1 MKKSILY
8 ILIFCGVSSLFAQKT
23 AFEYDTL
30 TLHHY
35 YVGNWDSV
43 LIVGNEAIKNEVDYF
58 YLRSRMGYAAFCLGQ
73 YRNAAKQFEKAF
85 QMNSY
90 DDFIK
95 YYLYLSYKNADM
107 TSEANY
113 FGDKLNDSAK
123 VALGYELPLV
133 SHFYLET
140 GLGLFDSK
148 LNQISKKER
157 FLVAKSS
164 NKNMFYGIFGFN
176 HHLGKNISLF
186 HTFSNYQMNDLDVYA
201 NQYQKNEIDIKMDI
215 TQYYFA
221 PSFRLFKRTTFS
233 PFAHF
238 SFVNSQYSY
247 PFPVLNP
254 NGLDPLFQFVT
265 VDTSIVDFSFGGNVF
280 RNTNFGGISAGLS
293 MNRFSGVSIFQ
304 QNLGLL
310 WYPLKSNKLYFKTDF
325 QHLMTKDSVTNSR
338 FNFEQVLGF
347 SITPKIWSELFWVH
361 GNITGSN
368 MSNGYLLYN
377 GLHRQKEMFGIK
389 LSYFS
394 TKASFFIRAQY
405 AQFES
410 DYLKYELGQISYYN
424 TSNFNKINII
434 GGLLWKL

>member
-1 MKKSILY
+1 MKKSIF
-8 ILIFCGVSSLFAQKT
+8 ILLLFCSFTGLFCQKT
-23 AFEYDTL
+23 AYEYDTL
-30 TLHHY
+30 TLHY
-35 YVGNWDSV
+35 YYFGNWDS
-43 LIVGNEAIKNEVDYF
+43 LIMVGDEAIKNDVDFF
-58 YLRSRMGYAAFCLGQ
+58 YLRSRMGYAAFSLGY
-73 YRNAAKQFEKAF
+73 YRNAVRHFEKAHLL
-85 QMNSY
+85 NSY
-90 DDFIK
+90 DDFVK
-95 YYLYLSYKNADM
+95 YYLYLSYKNAGM

-123 VALGYELPLV
+123 VTVDYELPFV
-133 SHFYLET
+133 SNFYIES
-140 GLGLFDSK
+140 GLGLPDSK
-148 LNQISKKER
+148 LNQISKKEQ

-186 HTFSNYQMNDLDVYA
+186 HTFSNYQMNDLDVYG
-201 NQYQKNEIDIKMDI
+201 NQNQKNDVDIKMDI
-215 TQYYFA
+215 MQYYFA
-221 PSFRLFKRTTFS
+221 PSFRLFKRTTFNPYFHVS
-233 PFAHF
+233 
-238 SFVNSQYSY
+238 SIKTQVSQPY
-247 PFPVLNP
+247 PIFNTP
-254 NGLDPLFQFVT
+254 GQDPMFQFRT
-265 VDTSIVDFSFGGNVF
+265 IDTTIFDFSFGGNVF

-293 MNRFSGVSIFQ
+293 MNRYSGVSTFQ

-394 TKASFFIRAQY
+394 TKANFFIRAQY
-405 AQFES
+405 AQYES